1 MATHHHRLHTQLDNT
16 WKTMYTLSS
25 IGGSVMGSGSTRPN
39 NADDKM
45 IAAIE
50 RGNRDDFKDRK
61 PTKITD
67 KKLIKE
73 KEARTKK
80 SQEKTEK
87 LKALRLAAEKEGRA
101 K

>member
-1 MATHHHRLHTQLDNT
+1 
-16 WKTMYTLSS
+16 
-25 IGGSVMGSGSTRPN
+25 MGSGSTRPN

-50 RGNRDDFKDRK
+50 RGDRDEFKDRNPPK
-61 PTKITD
+61 NTD

-73 KEARTKK
+73 KQERTEKLRK
-80 SQEKTEK
+80 KTEG
-87 LKALRLAAEKEGRA
+87 LKALRLAAEKEGKA

>member
-1 MATHHHRLHTQLDNT
+1 
-16 WKTMYTLSS
+16 
-25 IGGSVMGSGSTRPN
+25 MGSGSARPN

-50 RGNRDDFKDRK
+50 RGDSGEFKDRNPLK
-61 PTKITD
+61 NAD

-73 KEARTKK
+73 KEARTEKTL
-80 SQEKTEK
+80 EKTER
-87 LKALRLAAEKEGRA
+87 LKALRLAAEKEGKA

>member
-1 MATHHHRLHTQLDNT
+1 MAEFCRLQVRLENAFRI
-16 WKTMYTLSS
+16 MYTPSS
-25 IGGSVMGSGSTRPN
+25 RGGSVMGSGSTRPN

-50 RGNRDDFKDRK
+50 RGSRDEFKDRK
-61 PTKITD
+61 PPKHID

-73 KEARTKK
+73 KKARTKI
-80 SQEKTEK
+80 SQEKTKK
-87 LKALRLAAEKEGRA
+87 LKALRLAAEKEGEA

>member
-1 MATHHHRLHTQLDNT
+1 
-16 WKTMYTLSS
+16 
-25 IGGSVMGSGSTRPN
+25 MGSGSTRPN

-50 RGNRDDFKDRK
+50 RGDQGDFKDRNPPK
-61 PTKITD
+61 NTD

-73 KEARTKK
+73 KAKRTEKA
-80 SQEKTEK
+80 QEKTDN
-87 LKALRLAAEKEGRA
+87 LKALRLAAEKEGKA

>member
-1 MATHHHRLHTQLDNT
+1 
-16 WKTMYTLSS
+16 
-25 IGGSVMGSGSTRPN
+25 MGSGSTRPN

-50 RGNRDDFKDRK
+50 RGDREEFKDRK
-61 PTKITD
+61 PLKITD

-73 KEARTKK
+73 KQART
-80 SQEKTEK
+80 EKALGRTEA
-87 LKALRLAAEKEGRA
+87 LKALRLAAEKENKA